1 MGGHSLPPGQL
12 CGGWPPKGPIHHP
25 GGHTKTS
32 LSSTGVGHQ
41 REGRSGRAREEGG
54 KAGRKEEDRR
64 KQNGE
69 EEEPRALAHM
79 PVPGSGNRDYACLS
93 PRQTTACHQTSP
105 LLHSQWFWPSNP
117 HQLRVKERSPD
128 PQLTAEHLMTWSANP
143 MPSQAGTCA
152 STEGTSSH
160 SVHQQEAVPNA
171 GPQNDKVASLAETM
185 WVGTRG

>member
-105 LLHSQWFWPSNP
+105 LLHSQWF
-117 HQLRVKERSPD
+117 
-128 PQLTAEHLMTWSANP
+128 
-143 MPSQAGTCA
+143 
-152 STEGTSSH
+152 
-160 SVHQQEAVPNA
+160 
-171 GPQNDKVASLAETM
+171 
-185 WVGTRG
+185 

>member
-69 EEEPRALAHM
+69 EEEPRDLAHM

-105 LLHSQWFWPSNP
+105 LLQSVVLAFKPPPAQGKGEEPRPPAH
-117 HQLRVKERSPD
+117 RGVPD
-128 PQLTAEHLMTWSANP
+128 DLVSK
-143 MPSQAGTCA
+143 
-152 STEGTSSH
+152 
-160 SVHQQEAVPNA
+160 PNA
-171 GPQNDKVASLAETM
+171 QPGWHMCLH
-185 WVGTRG
+185 